1 MFDSKRSAAYQEL
14 VAMRVHFY
22 RHYTPRELVDFFCG
36 RRGPVDDAGR
46 EAIAR
51 LLFGQHATVEQAEQT
66 IKRKG
71 L

>member
-22 RHYTPRELVDFFCG
+22 RHYTPTDLVDFFCG
-36 RRGPVDDAGR
+36 RRGPVDDAGK

-51 LLFGQHATVEQAEQT
+51 LLFGQHATVEQAERT
-66 IKRKG
+66 IRSKG

>member
-1 MFDSKRSAAYQEL
+1 
-14 VAMRVHFY
+14 MRVHFY
-22 RHYTPRELVDFFCG
+22 RHYSPRELVDFFCG

-51 LLFGQHATVEQAEQT
+51 LLFGQDATVEQAERT
-66 IKRKG
+66 IREKG